1 MLNVIWPILIVISI
15 IYSFICGNLNN
26 INSAIYEATN
36 STVEFII
43 TIIGTMCFW
52 SGMIN
57 VLKETK
63 IFNNLN
69 KKIGKIIHII
79 FKDLERN
86 SKEEEYISLNFVSN
100 MLGIG
105 NAATP
110 MGIKAMECMENKN
123 NKSKYMS
130 KNMMLFLLI
139 NTASIQIIP
148 TTIISMRN
156 SLGSNNP
163 NKVVINIWITTIIVF
178 LLEVILGKIF
188 LKEEEKRT
196 HG

>member
-15 IYSFICGNLNN
+15 IYSFICGNLNT

-63 IFNNLN
+63 IFNTLR
-69 KKIGKIIHII
+69 KKTGKITHII
-79 FKDLERN
+79 FNNLEKN
-86 SKEEEYISLNFVSN
+86 SEEEEYITLNIVSN
-100 MLGIG
+100 ILGIG

-110 MGIKAMECMENKN
+110 MGIKAMECMDNKN
-123 NKSKYMS
+123 DNKNYMS

-148 TTIISMRN
+148 TTIISIRN

-163 NKVVINIWITTIIVF
+163 NQVVVNIWITTIIVF
-178 LLEVILGKIF
+178 LVEVILGKIL
-188 LKEEEKRT
+188 LKESRKKIN
-196 HG
+196 G